1 MPASLISLL
10 LILLQNR
17 LPLTNHIEK
26 RGVHHACLA
35 HSLYVWV
42 EGWEGRK
49 EALTRAMRA
58 TTAATKRV
66 DVRAIVKI
74 KWR

>member
-1 MPASLISLL
+1 
-10 LILLQNR
+10 
-17 LPLTNHIEK
+17 
-26 RGVHHACLA
+26 LA